1 MNRFSVAA
9 LSACFTVLIA
19 AQTQAQVTPEEV
31 WQGWQKMGATYG
43 QALTADSVT
52 RQGDTLVV
60 SGMQVSMDQDGAKI
74 SGTLDEVRFRDLG
87 DGTVEVTMS
96 ETYPLAMTMPGED
109 GATEEL
115 AITIS
120 QPGIRMIAG
129 GSATHTA
136 YTIVAP
142 NTSLAMQAGRNG
154 EKLADI
160 NATFSNVNGTY
171 NLAQNGGKSTLDSD
185 VTIEGV
191 AFTATGKSDG
201 QPFDMAGTMAA
212 LKVSTA
218 GDFLGAAAMENVAQ
232 ALRDGFSTTL
242 DFSYGAGDFRF
253 NASDDQG
260 RPVKVAATNQTG
272 TLLFRL
278 AGDSLTYN
286 AGGTGVVM
294 TVSGGEIPFPELKI
308 SYAEAG
314 FDLTM
319 PVLRTLAPTP
329 FAFGTRIVDLTVSDE
344 IWGMFDPTVALPR
357 DPATLI
363 IASKGT
369 ATLKQDIVDAEA
381 MEAAGTAPAGE
392 INSLDLTSLVL
403 RVAGAAVTGAG
414 SVTFDNTDL
423 VTFDGLPAP
432 TGTVDVTMT
441 GANGL
446 IDKLVSMGLIP
457 DQEVMG
463 LRMMLAMFAKPGE
476 GPDVLTSQVEFKDK
490 GLFVNGTR
498 LK

>member
-1 MNRFSVAA
+1 MNRSSVVAT
-9 LSACFTVLIA
+9 SACLALLIA
-19 AQTQAQVTPEEV
+19 AQAQAQVTPEQV
-31 WQGWQKMGATYG
+31 WQGWQNMGATYG
-43 QALTADSVT
+43 QAMIADSVT

-74 SGTLDEVRFRDLG
+74 SGKLDEVRFRDLG

-120 QPGIRMIAG
+120 QPGVRMIAG
-129 GSATHTA
+129 GSAAQTA

-142 NTSLAMQAGRNG
+142 NTSFAIQAGRNG

-160 NATFSNVNGTY
+160 NATFGNVNGTY
-171 NLAQNGGKSTLDSD
+171 NLAESGGKSTLDSD
-185 VTIEGV
+185 VTIDSV

-201 QPFDMAGTMAA
+201 QAFDMAGTMAGVKLA
-212 LKVSTA
+212 TT

-232 ALRDGFSTTL
+232 ALRDGFITSL
-242 DFSYGAGDFRF
+242 DFSYGAGDFVL
-253 NASDDQG
+253 NATDDQG

-272 TLLFRL
+272 SLLFRM
-278 AGDSLTYN
+278 AGDSMTYN
-286 AGGTGVVM
+286 AGGTGVAM

-308 SYAEAG
+308 NYGEAG
-314 FDLTM
+314 FSLTM
-319 PVLRTLAPTP
+319 PVLRTVAPAA

-363 IASKGT
+363 IESKGT
-369 ATLKQDIVDAEA
+369 ATLRQDILDAEA
-381 MEAAGTAPAGE
+381 MQAAGAAPAGE

-403 RVAGAAVTGAG
+403 RAAGAAMTGAG

-423 VTFDGLPAP
+423 VTFDGMPAP
-432 TGTVDVTMT
+432 TGTVDMTIT

-457 DQEVMG
+457 EQDVMG
-463 LRMMLAMFAKPGE
+463 LRMMLAMFAKPGD